1 MSTCTD
7 LTGLDSFLD
16 AVRLNCH
23 ISDARHARDMTMC
36 NYLLEM
42 RELYRWER
50 GVPYGIQPPR
60 SDVGA
65 WLAERESR
73 WEELEDADYASL
85 SHEDSSYGPFEIDTI
100 NTWLNRQNL
109 CYGAG
114 IGRFGKPHFF
124 VGELFLRERR
134 EGLHIL
140 VCDREYA
147 RDLSTVPAALQ
158 GESIII
164 RRESVRRYL
173 WERIEYWGTRDRS
186 RAMRSVFEHYDI
198 DRDRVAAVNR
208 MLDDETESLIL
219 HELGEHLV
227 GVQLGSTW
235 LDMLAVCSSK
245 RAEIVMRAVR
255 DLWADS
261 VSTLPTLLN
270 RNSITS
276 LHLWFANFSGM
287 RLALFPA
294 LMSAYQ
300 TWERTG
306 DLGELRDLIDSSAEH
321 WRETALKLLSLFE
334 EKKALAFE
342 EIELIETL
350 QMESLSDS

>member
-1 MSTCTD
+1 MSSRAD

-23 ISDARHARDMTMC
+23 ISDARHAREMTMC

-60 SDVGA
+60 SEVGA
-65 WLAERESR
+65 WLAERETR
-73 WEELEDADYASL
+73 WEELENADYAIL
-85 SHEDSSYGPFEIDTI
+85 SHEDSSYGPFEIHTI
-100 NTWLNRQNL
+100 NAWLNRQDL

-124 VGELFLRERR
+124 VGEVYLHEQR
-134 EGLHIL
+134 EGLNLL

-158 GESIII
+158 GESIIV

-186 RAMRSVFEHYDI
+186 RAMQSVFEHYDI
-198 DRDRVAAVNR
+198 DRDRIAGVNR
-208 MLDDETESLIL
+208 MLDEETESLVL
-219 HELGEHLV
+219 HELGEYRV
-227 GVQLGSTW
+227 GMQLGSAW
-235 LDMLAVCSSK
+235 QDMLAACNSK
-245 RAEIVMRAVR
+245 RAEVVIRAVR

-270 RNSITS
+270 RDSVTS

-300 TWERTG
+300 TWESTG
-306 DLGELRDLIDSSAEH
+306 DLAELRYLVQTSADH
-321 WRETALKLLSLFE
+321 WRETSLQVMSRFQ
-334 EKKALAFE
+334 EKKELAFE
-342 EIELIETL
+342 EIERIGAL
-350 QMESLSDS
+350 